1 MEQKPLSGVR
11 VLEMARILAGPWC
24 GQILADLGAEV
35 IKIERP
41 EVGDDTRLWGPPFV
55 TDAKGETWGAAYFHA
70 TNRGKKSV
78 CVDFKTNE
86 GLAVLKALA
95 SQADVLIENYKVGD
109 LKRYGLDYEA
119 LKFVNPR
126 LIYASITGFG
136 QDGPYAKR
144 AGYDFILQG
153 MSGLMDITGEPDGQ
167 PQKVGVAVV
176 DLFTGVYTSTAILAA
191 LFRRT
196 STGIGAYIDMALY
209 DVATATLAN
218 QGMNYLASG
227 KSPKRLG
234 NAHPNIAPYQVFA
247 VKDDYIIIA
256 VGNDRQFQ
264 DLCEVL
270 RADLCAEDPEFQT
283 NTLRVQS
290 RDRLT
295 EVLGPY
301 LLHWTRSELLAALE
315 EKAVPAGPINS
326 VEDVFADPQIVHR
339 AMCRELVGDDGSVV
353 KTIASPIVIDG
364 VRQSSDQASP
374 KLGESKSEFT
384 HLGKRQI
391 EIYQSQPDT

>member
-1 MEQKPLSGVR
+1 MQQKPLNGVR

-35 IKIERP
+35 LKIERP

-78 CVDFKTNE
+78 CVDFKTIE
-86 GLAVLKALA
+86 GQAVLKALA
-95 SQADVLIENYKVGD
+95 SEADVLIENFKVGD

-119 LKFVNPR
+119 LKSENPR

-191 LFRRT
+191 LYRRT
-196 STGIGAYIDMALY
+196 STGSGAYIDMSLY

-218 QGMNYLASG
+218 QGMNYLVSG
-227 KSPKRLG
+227 KSPTRLG

-247 VKDDYIIIA
+247 VKDGYIIIA

-264 DLCEVL
+264 DLCFVL
-270 RADLCAEDPEFQT
+270 AADACAKDPEFQT

-290 RDRLT
+290 RARLT
-295 EVLGPY
+295 EVLSPI

-315 EKAVPAGPINS
+315 QKSVPAGPINS

-339 AMCRELVGDDGSVV
+339 AMCRELVGVDGAVV
-353 KTIASPIVIDG
+353 KTIASPMVIDG

-374 KLGESKSEFT
+374 KLGSSSPIFRKHNPNQVT
-384 HLGKRQI
+384 K
-391 EIYQSQPDT
+391 DTR

>member
-1 MEQKPLSGVR
+1 MSSVLKPLNGVR

-41 EVGDDTRLWGPPFV
+41 GVGDDTRLWGPPFI
-55 TDAKGETWGAAYFHA
+55 TDAKGQAWGAAYFHA

-78 CVDFKTNE
+78 CVDFTTTK
-86 GLAVLKALA
+86 GQAVLTALA
-95 SQADVLIENYKVGD
+95 CEADVLVENYKLGD
-109 LKRYGLDYEA
+109 LKRFGLDYET
-119 LKFVNPR
+119 LTKVNPR

-144 AGYDFILQG
+144 AGYDYILQG
-153 MSGLMDITGEPDGQ
+153 MSGLMDITGEPGGQ
-167 PQKVGVAVV
+167 PQKVGVAIV

-191 LFRRT
+191 MVRRN
-196 STGIGAYIDMALY
+196 STGTGAYIDMALY
-209 DVATATLAN
+209 DVATSMLAN

-227 KSPKRLG
+227 VSPTRLG

-247 VKDDYIIIA
+247 VKDGYLIVA

-264 DLCEVL
+264 
-270 RADLCAEDPEFQT
+270 AFCAALGAEIGLDDPEFQT
-283 NTLRVQS
+283 NASRVKS
-290 RDRLT
+290 RERLT
-295 EVLGPY
+295 EFLSPY
-301 LLHWTRSELLAALE
+301 LLNWTRSDLLAVLE
-315 EKAVPAGPINS
+315 AKGVPAGPINR
-326 VEDVFADPQIVHR
+326 VEDVFVDPQITHR
-339 AMCRELVGDDGSVV
+339 AMCRELVGEDGAIV

-374 KLGESKSEFT
+374 KLGSSSPEFT
-384 HLGKRQI
+384 TPKPHR
-391 EIYQSQPDT
+391 DT

>member
-1 MEQKPLSGVR
+1 MQQKPLNGVR

-35 IKIERP
+35 LKIERP

-78 CVDFKTNE
+78 CVDFKTIE
-86 GLAVLKALA
+86 GQAVLKALA
-95 SQADVLIENYKVGD
+95 SEADVLIENYKVGD

-119 LKFVNPR
+119 LKSENPR

-167 PQKVGVAVV
+167 PQKVGAAVV

-191 LFRRT
+191 LYRRT
-196 STGIGAYIDMALY
+196 STGSGAYIDMSLY

-218 QGMNYLASG
+218 QGMNYLVSG
-227 KSPKRLG
+227 KSPTRLG

-247 VKDDYIIIA
+247 VKDGYIIIA

-264 DLCEVL
+264 DLCLVL
-270 RADLCAEDPEFQT
+270 AADVCAKDPEFQT

-290 RDRLT
+290 RARLT
-295 EVLGPY
+295 EVLSPI

-315 EKAVPAGPINS
+315 QKAVPAGPINS

-339 AMCRELVGDDGSVV
+339 AMCRELVGVDGAVV
-353 KTIASPIVIDG
+353 KTIASPMVIDG

-374 KLGESKSEFT
+374 KLGSSSPIFRKHNPNQVT
-384 HLGKRQI
+384 K
-391 EIYQSQPDT
+391 DTR

>member
-35 IKIERP
+35 VKIERP
-41 EVGDDTRLWGPPFV
+41 EVGDDTRLWGPPYV

-78 CVDFKTNE
+78 CVDFKTTE
-86 GLAVLKALA
+86 GQAVLQALA

-109 LKRYGLDYEA
+109 LKRYGLDYES
-119 LKFVNPR
+119 LKSVNPR

-153 MSGLMDITGEPDGQ
+153 MSGLMDITGEPDRQ

-191 LFRRT
+191 LYRRT
-196 STGIGAYIDMALY
+196 STGTGAFIDMSLY

-227 KSPKRLG
+227 KSPSRLG

-247 VKDDYIIIA
+247 VKDGDIIVA

-270 RADLCAEDPEFQT
+270 GADVCANDREFQT

-290 RDRLT
+290 RARLT

-301 LLHWTRSELLAALE
+301 FLHWTRSELLAVLE
-315 EKAVPAGPINS
+315 EKAVPAGPINT

-339 AMCRELVGDDGSVV
+339 AMCRELVGDDGAVV
-353 KTIASPIVIDG
+353 KTIASPMVIDG
-364 VRQSSDQASP
+364 VRQSSDRASP
-374 KLGESKSEFT
+374 KLGASKPEFKK
-384 HLGKRQI
+384 HN
-391 EIYQSQPDT
+391 PDQVTKDTR

>member
-11 VLEMARILAGPWC
+11 VLEMARVLAGPWC

-41 EVGDDTRLWGPPFV
+41 EVGDDTRLWGPPYV
-55 TDAKGETWGAAYFHA
+55 TDAKGEAWGAAYFHA

-78 CVDFKTNE
+78 CVDFKTSQ
-86 GLAVLKALA
+86 GQAVLKALA
-95 SQADVLIENYKVGD
+95 SEADVLIENYKVGD
-109 LKRYGLDYEA
+109 LQRYGLDYESV
-119 LKFVNPR
+119 KSVNPR

-191 LFRRT
+191 LYRRT
-196 STGIGAYIDMALY
+196 STGTGAYIDMALY

-234 NAHPNIAPYQVFA
+234 NAHPNIAPYQVFR
-247 VKDDYIIIA
+247 VLDGYIIVA

-264 DLCEVL
+264 DLCLVL
-270 RADLCAEDPEFQT
+270 GADQCAQAPEFQT

-290 RDRLT
+290 RARLT
-295 EVLGPY
+295 EVLSPY
-301 LLHWTRSELLAALE
+301 FLHWTRSELLHALE
-315 EKAVPAGPINS
+315 EKAVPAGPIHT
-326 VEDVFADPQIVHR
+326 VEDVFADPQIIHR
-339 AMCRELVGDDGSVV
+339 AMCRELVGDDGAVV

-374 KLGESKSEFT
+374 KLGSSKAEFT
-384 HLGKRQI
+384 NHN
-391 EIYQSQPDT
+391 PDNFTKDTR